1 MGRKCDFVQYA
12 FYCTY
17 GKLVRAEDR
26 NSCGTGIRDSAVYS
40 GAVCAVLLPGV
51 LRLYSCFCGAG
62 SGRLLCKEKTTNPVT
77 KIENIEKKTLKREFS
92 LFGVFSFNILF
103 LVWELIISI
112 LKIIH
117 KKFQRQTF
125 IFEIFM
131 FMRSIKSCY
140 IFQRLSDT
148 FQAAFCLDWL
158 ILYTKRIQSRI
169 VIN

>member
-1 MGRKCDFVQYA
+1 MYHSQKKWPETRWFYKYHTASLQRKNYESGNKDRKYWKKDLEARIFSIRGLFFVFSV
-12 FYCTY
+12 FY
-17 GKLVRAEDR
+17 
-26 NSCGTGIRDSAVYS
+26 
-40 GAVCAVLLPGV
+40 
-51 LRLYSCFCGAG
+51 
-62 SGRLLCKEKTTNPVT
+62 
-77 KIENIEKKTLKREFS
+77 
-92 LFGVFSFNILF
+92 SFNILF